1 MDKELQETIA
11 RVRRLSLRPDFRER
25 AGEYMGHRYVFGNN
39 EPVFGSKLPVYDS
52 TERAIRYLQEH
63 EPELFE
69 KFRTAVEVADDV
81 ETGKQIPYAKIVAAI
96 VFAKEIILQINNL
109 QGGPI
114 PPETAAIISITVAS
128 VQFLL
133 ESKTS

>member
-25 AGEYMGHRYVFGNN
+25 AGEYMSHRYVFGNN
-39 EPVFGSKLPVYDS
+39 EPVFGSKLPIYDS

-69 KFRTAVEVADDV
+69 KFRTTVEVADDV
-81 ETGKQIPYAKIVAAI
+81 EAGKEISYAKIVATIALM
-96 VFAKEIILQINNL
+96 KEIFLQINNL
-109 QGGPI
+109 QNGQL
-114 PPETAAIISITVAS
+114 PPETVAIISITVAS
-128 VQFLL
+128 IQFLL
-133 ESKTS
+133 ESRTS